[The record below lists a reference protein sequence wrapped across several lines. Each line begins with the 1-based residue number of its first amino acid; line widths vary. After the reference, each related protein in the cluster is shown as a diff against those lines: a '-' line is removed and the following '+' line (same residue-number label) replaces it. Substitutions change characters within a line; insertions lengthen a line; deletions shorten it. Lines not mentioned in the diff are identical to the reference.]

1 MKLAKLLA
9 NTAYSQ
15 LKQSTAENA
24 VFCIEDFSQCYKIVV
39 MEILE
44 IVKEKIKD
52 RINVDS
58 INYDDRLDELG
69 LDSLDLVETM
79 LKIEEAVGVEFTS
92 DEIVEL
98 KTIQDVV
105 NLIESK
111 KK

>member
-1 MKLAKLLA
+1 
-9 NTAYSQ
+9 
-15 LKQSTAENA
+15 
-24 VFCIEDFSQCYKIVV
+24 

-58 INYDDRLDELG
+58 INYDDKLDDLG

-79 LKIEEAVGVEFTS
+79 LKIEEAVGIEFTS

-98 KTIQDVV
+98 KTIRDVV
-105 NLIESK
+105 TLIESK
-111 KK
+111 KR

>member
-1 MKLAKLLA
+1 
-9 NTAYSQ
+9 
-15 LKQSTAENA
+15 
-24 VFCIEDFSQCYKIVV
+24 

-44 IVKEKIKD
+44 VVKDVIKD
-52 RINVDS
+52 RINIDS

-79 LKIEEAVGVEFTS
+79 LKIEKVLGVEFTS

-111 KK
+111 NK

>member
-1 MKLAKLLA
+1 ME
-9 NTAYSQ
+9 S
-15 LKQSTAENA
+15 LK
-24 VFCIEDFSQCYKIVV
+24 
-39 MEILE
+39 
-44 IVKEKIKD
+44 IVKEAIKD

-58 INYDDRLDELG
+58 INYSDNLDELG

-79 LKIEEAVGVEFTS
+79 LKIEETLGVEFTS

-111 KK
+111 K

>member
-1 MKLAKLLA
+1 MKH
-9 NTAYSQ
+9 
-15 LKQSTAENA
+15 
-24 VFCIEDFSQCYKIVV
+24 FSQCYKIVV

-52 RINVDS
+52 RINIDS

-105 NLIESK
+105 NLIENK

>member
-1 MKLAKLLA
+1 
-9 NTAYSQ
+9 
-15 LKQSTAENA
+15 
-24 VFCIEDFSQCYKIVV
+24 
-39 MEILE
+39 MEPLQ
-44 IVKEKIKD
+44 IVKDAIKD

-58 INYDDRLDELG
+58 IKYDDKLGDLG

-79 LKIEEAVGVEFTS
+79 LKIEEVLNIEFTS

-111 KK
+111 K

>member
-1 MKLAKLLA
+1 
-9 NTAYSQ
+9 
-15 LKQSTAENA
+15 
-24 VFCIEDFSQCYKIVV
+24 
-39 MEILE
+39 MEPLQV
-44 IVKEKIKD
+44 VKEAIKD

-58 INYDDRLDELG
+58 IKYDDKLDELG

-79 LKIEEAVGVEFTS
+79 LKIEKVLGVEFTS

-111 KK
+111 NK

>member
-1 MKLAKLLA
+1 
-9 NTAYSQ
+9 
-15 LKQSTAENA
+15 
-24 VFCIEDFSQCYKIVV
+24 

-44 IVKEKIKD
+44 VVKDVIKD
-52 RINVDS
+52 RINIDS

-98 KTIQDVV
+98 KTIRDVV
-105 NLIESK
+105 NLIETK
-111 KK
+111 KM

>member
-1 MKLAKLLA
+1 MEP
-9 NTAYSQ
+9 
-15 LKQSTAENA
+15 LK
-24 VFCIEDFSQCYKIVV
+24 VV
-39 MEILE
+39 EEI
-44 IVKEKIKD
+44 IKD
-52 RINVDS
+52 RVNISS
-58 INYDDRLDELG
+58 IKYEDKLDELG

-111 KK
+111 KM

>member
-1 MKLAKLLA
+1 
-9 NTAYSQ
+9 
-15 LKQSTAENA
+15 
-24 VFCIEDFSQCYKIVV
+24 
-39 MEILE
+39 MESLQ
-44 IVKEKIKD
+44 IVKEAIKD

-58 INYDDRLDELG
+58 INYDDNLDDLG

-79 LKIEEAVGVEFTS
+79 LKIEEVLGVEFTS

-111 KK
+111 K

>member
-1 MKLAKLLA
+1 ME
-9 NTAYSQ
+9 S
-15 LKQSTAENA
+15 LK
-24 VFCIEDFSQCYKIVV
+24 
-39 MEILE
+39 
-44 IVKEKIKD
+44 IVKEAIKD

-58 INYDDRLDELG
+58 INYSDNLNELG

-79 LKIEEAVGVEFTS
+79 LKIEEALGVEFTS

-111 KK
+111 K

>member
-1 MKLAKLLA
+1 
-9 NTAYSQ
+9 
-15 LKQSTAENA
+15 
-24 VFCIEDFSQCYKIVV
+24 
-39 MEILE
+39 MESLR
-44 IVKEKIKD
+44 IVKEAIKD

-58 INYDDRLDELG
+58 INYDDSLDDLG

-79 LKIEEAVGVEFTS
+79 LKIEEVLGVEFTS

-111 KK
+111 KR

>member
-1 MKLAKLLA
+1 ME
-9 NTAYSQ
+9 S
-15 LKQSTAENA
+15 LK
-24 VFCIEDFSQCYKIVV
+24 
-39 MEILE
+39 
-44 IVKEKIKD
+44 IVKEAIKD

-58 INYDDRLDELG
+58 INYDDKLEDLG

-79 LKIEEAVGVEFTS
+79 LKIEEVLGIEFTS

-111 KK
+111 K

>member
-1 MKLAKLLA
+1 
-9 NTAYSQ
+9 
-15 LKQSTAENA
+15 
-24 VFCIEDFSQCYKIVV
+24 

-44 IVKEKIKD
+44 VVKEKIKD
-52 RINVDS
+52 RINIDS
-58 INYDDRLDELG
+58 ISYDDRLDELG

-105 NLIESK
+105 NLIKAK
-111 KK
+111 KM

>member
-1 MKLAKLLA
+1 
-9 NTAYSQ
+9 
-15 LKQSTAENA
+15 
-24 VFCIEDFSQCYKIVV
+24 

-52 RINVDS
+52 RINIDS

-98 KTIQDVV
+98 KTVRDVV
-105 NLIESK
+105 NLIEAK
-111 KK
+111 KM